1 MTMEKIKALVEALF
15 KNDKARKVVYWVL
28 GVAAVAAVLLNMI
41 VPGSL
46 DWVSAQFDDLMKK
59 ATASVAQVVAI
70 VAAIQALLNFTPTPP
85 VEVETEDAVKVE
97 DQEAQAEAI
106 EEVAPVEAST
116 PGDHAADEGVT
127 VVPGLSEDGTAT
139 DGPEAYIAVGE
150 STLAV

>member
-1 MTMEKIKALVEALF
+1 MEKIKALVEALF

-28 GVAAVAAVLLNMI
+28 GVAAVAAVLLNI
-41 VPGSL
+41 VVPGSL
-46 DWVSAQFDDLMKK
+46 DWISAQFDDLMKK

-106 EEVAPVEAST
+106 EEVGPVEAST

-127 VVPGLSEDGTAT
+127 DVPGLSDDGSAT
-139 DGPEAYIAVGE
+139 DDPEAYIAVGE
-150 STLAV
+150 STPAV